1 MQLESS
7 VTLFDDNKVENR
19 FAELQITADG
29 ITSEV
34 SRKVGNDEVISRINQ
49 SAEAVKI
56 QADKVNIEGATIF
69 SSGRLSTNSLDDA
82 YDSKGA
88 ATGSVNTLKN
98 DLRSS
103 SGTTVIH
110 GGHITT
116 GTLDADAVNA
126 NSGTFNTAN
135 IPNLNASK
143 IAAGDI
149 SADRMKV
156 NSISAVNGNTGTL
169 KINAGKLDISG
180 VITAI
185 NNNGT
190 TTIDG
195 GKITTNSIGANKI
208 KVSEIEIGAA
218 QIASGTINSA
228 RIPDL
233 SADKIKSGTIAS
245 ERIVS
250 IGPSSGAHS
259 SVTANGLDVYTGT
272 ESDATRVARFGS
284 SIILGAPQTPHLE
297 MTKSESGTI
306 THLLLKAFNKNGV
319 NFGTLQYSSDVSA
332 NTYSTYFRAYD
343 TAHPGQSA
351 YAAGLSFRAGSDST
365 VRVDGKKLLVEAIH
379 RLTPNADRTAFSIA
393 SNPIGDVKNVDV
405 TSVSTAISNDTAIDL
420 TGGYVTL
427 GSGTWIILATVTFSG
442 AASGKVGARLVTS
455 PTRAYDSGGTAQNH
469 GYVLVPVATNT
480 TRIAAFAVVEPT
492 AATTYCWLNAYAT
505 KAQNVTNYFIRAVK
519 IF

>member
-7 VTLFDDNKVENR
+7 VTLFDDNKVESK
-19 FAELQITADG
+19 FAQLEITADG

-69 SSGRLSTNSLDDA
+69 SSGRLSTNSLDNA

-126 NSGTFNTAN
+126 NSGTFSTAN
-135 IPNLNASK
+135 IPDLSAGKIKSGTIDTERLN
-143 IAAGDI
+143 IAG
-149 SADRMKV
+149 V
-156 NSISAVNGNTGTL
+156 
-169 KINAGKLDISG
+169 INA
-180 VITAI
+180 I
-185 NNNGT
+185 NANGT

-208 KVSEIEIGAA
+208 KVSEI
-218 QIASGTINSA
+218 
-228 RIPDL
+228 
-233 SADKIKSGTIAS
+233 
-245 ERIVS
+245 VS

-259 SVTANGLDVYTGT
+259 AVTANGLDVFGSDGITSIASFGSTARIGKENSQHVSLTPDGLDVYTGT
-272 ESDATRVARFGS
+272 ESDTTRVARFGS
-284 SIILGAPQTPHLE
+284 SIMLGAPKAPHLE

-343 TAHPGQSA
+343 TAHPGQGA
-351 YAAGLSFRAGSDST
+351 YAAGLSFRAGSDPT
-365 VRVDGKKLLVEAIH
+365 VRIDGKKLLVEAIH

-393 SNPIGDVKNVDV
+393 SNPIGDVKNVDI
-405 TSVSTAISNDTAIDL
+405 TSVSTAISDDTEIDL

-469 GYVLVPVATNT
+469 GYVLVPVATGT
-480 TRIAAFAVVEPT
+480 TRIAAYAVVEST
-492 AATTYCWLNAYAT
+492 AATTYCWLKAYAT
-505 KAQNVTNYFIRAVK
+505 KAQNVTNYFMRAVK

>member
-7 VTLFDDNKVENR
+7 VTLFDDNKVESK
-19 FAELQITADG
+19 FAQLEITADG

-56 QADKVNIEGATIF
+56 QADKVNIEGAVIF
-69 SSGRLSTNSLDDA
+69 SSGRLSTNSLDNA

-98 DLRSS
+98 DLMSS

-126 NSGTFNTAN
+126 NSGTFSTAN
-135 IPNLNASK
+135 IPNLSAGK
-143 IAAGDI
+143 ITSGTIDTERLNIAG
-149 SADRMKV
+149 V
-156 NSISAVNGNTGTL
+156 
-169 KINAGKLDISG
+169 INA
-180 VITAI
+180 I
-185 NNNGT
+185 NANGT

-272 ESDATRVARFGS
+272 ESDETRVARFGS

-297 MTKSESGTI
+297 MAKSESGTI
-306 THLLLKAFNKNGV
+306 THLILKAFNKNGV
-319 NFGTLQYSSDVSA
+319 NFGALQYSSDVSA

-393 SNPIGDVKNVDV
+393 SNPIGDVKNVDI
-405 TSVSTAISNDTAIDL
+405 TSVSTAISDDTAIDL

-480 TRIAAFAVVEPT
+480 TRIAAFAVVKPT
-492 AATTYCWLNAYAT
+492 AATTYCWLKAYAT